1 MEFWRYELKREGHF
15 GGLRLGALCAP
26 GLPPFTLCYSLLER
40 FLRHHV
46 LTEKHD
52 EH

>member
-1 MEFWRYELKREGHF
+1 
-15 GGLRLGALCAP
+15 
-26 GLPPFTLCYSLLER
+26 LPLCYSLRER

>member
-1 MEFWRYELKREGHF
+1 
-15 GGLRLGALCAP
+15 LGAPGAP
-26 GLPPFTLCYSLLER
+26 GLPLVPLCYSPSER
-40 FLRHHV
+40 FLQHHV